1 MSSRIPDF
9 KQIART
15 QQSQLRP
22 EHIEALLEKGRRF
35 GPLAHVLESG
45 GALLFPHV
53 GIAVGGHQI
62 AAVIHAVLASNAK
75 TVLVLGVLH
84 ARTDELEK
92 ARQRV
97 ASGVDPGLEDAWGIQ
112 GPGTSGRNDW
122 EDEFS
127 LDHFLFL
134 WHEARTRLSP
144 KRLPELVL
152 RFPYLAGGRPDR
164 LPGIG
169 ELEHLVREREAVI
182 VATGDLFHH
191 GRAYGNS
198 PEESRPPELESLD
211 LARRAIEHGLEL
223 LRQGDYAA
231 YNRHSVETK
240 SDARDVG
247 QVLRHLTGPCQGRVL
262 DLVAEDMTGPYGAP
276 APSWVAGALVA
287 FSTLGE

>member
-15 QQSQLRP
+15 QREQLQSKD
-22 EHIEALLEKGRRF
+22 IEALLEQGRRF
-35 GPLAHVLESG
+35 GPLSDVLERG

-53 GIAVGGHQI
+53 GIAAGGHHI
-62 AAVIHAVLASNAK
+62 AAVIHAVLRSNAE

-84 ARTDELEK
+84 ARTEELEA

-97 ASGVDPGLEDAWGIQ
+97 ASGGAPALEAAWGVQ
-112 GPGTSGRNDW
+112 GPGTSGRDDW
-122 EDEFS
+122 EQEFS

-134 WHEARTRLSP
+134 WQEAL
-144 KRLPELVL
+144 KRLVPPRIPELVL
-152 RFPYLAGGRPDR
+152 RFPYLAGGCPER

-169 ELEHLVREREAVI
+169 ELEHLVQKRKAVI

-191 GRAYGNS
+191 GLAYGNS
-198 PEESRPPELESLD
+198 PEESRAAEAGGLD
-211 LARRAIEHGLEL
+211 LARRAIEHGCDL
-223 LRQGDYAA
+223 LRKGDYAA
-231 YNRHSVETK
+231 YNRHSVATK

-247 QVLRHLTGPCQGRVL
+247 QVLRHLTGPCEGRLL
-262 DLVAEDMTGPYGAP
+262 DLVAEDMTGAYKAP

-287 FSTLGE
+287 FSTQGE

>member
-1 MSSRIPDF
+1 MSTRLPDF
-9 KQIART
+9 KQIARAQET
-15 QQSQLRP
+15 QLRAQD
-22 EHIEALLEKGRRF
+22 IETLFEKGRSL
-35 GPLAHVLESG
+35 GPLAQVLEAR

-62 AAVIHAVLASNAK
+62 AAVIHAVLESNAE

-84 ARTDELEK
+84 ARTEELDA

-97 ASGVDPGLEDAWGIQ
+97 ANGGAPELEDAWGIQ

-122 EDEFS
+122 EKEFS

-134 WHEARTRLSP
+134 WQEARKLFRP
-144 KRLPELVL
+144 DRVPELVL

-164 LPGIG
+164 LPGIN

-191 GRAYGNS
+191 GLAYGNS
-198 PEESRPPELESLD
+198 PEESRAPESGGLG
-211 LARRAIEHGLEL
+211 LARQAIEHGFQL
-223 LRQGDYAA
+223 LRQGDYGE
-231 YNRHSVETK
+231 YNRHSVASK

-247 QVLRHLTGPCQGRVL
+247 QVIRHLTGPCQGRLL
-262 DLVAEDMTGPYGAP
+262 DLVAEDMTGPYDAP

-287 FSTLGE
+287 FSTQGE